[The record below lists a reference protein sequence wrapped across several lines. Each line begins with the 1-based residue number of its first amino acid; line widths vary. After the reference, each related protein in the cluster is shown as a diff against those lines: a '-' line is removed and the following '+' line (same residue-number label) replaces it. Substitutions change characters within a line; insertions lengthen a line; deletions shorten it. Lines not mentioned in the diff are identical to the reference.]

1 VCFADGV
8 LTTAEAACM
17 VGLYMAY
24 LAVCALFARIV
35 GCLCP
40 EKKAE
45 KKGTA
50 YHDLEKSPAFALGE
64 DPAAAEMVRRL
75 MVRMEKDRYVL
86 FKEARRAI
94 VAPYFGELNP
104 SRVATDMSQVTT
116 RERAALRKAFDV
128 FDQSKTGVINRG
140 DIKKMLRHLGVD
152 AEGDLVADLWAVL
165 DQDKNNKIT
174 FEEFAPV
181 YVNWYRYGL
190 RQEQKLMLKPEEL
203 RQVHALFD
211 RLDVSRTGWLSQAEM
226 DAAFEQL
233 LGAEEEAGLVD
244 KCSSTRAA
252 TGTR

>member
-1 VCFADGV
+1 
-8 LTTAEAACM
+8 M
-17 VGLYMAY
+17 
-24 LAVCALFARIV
+24 
-35 GCLCP
+35 
-40 EKKAE
+40 
-45 KKGTA
+45 
-50 YHDLEKSPAFALGE
+50 
-64 DPAAAEMVRRL
+64 
-75 MVRMEKDRYVL
+75 
-86 FKEARRAI
+86 
-94 VAPYFGELNP
+94 
-104 SRVATDMSQVTT
+104 
-116 RERAALRKAFDV
+116 

-226 DAAFEQL
+226 HAL
-233 LGAEEEAGLVD
+233 
-244 KCSSTRAA
+244 TR
-252 TGTR
+252 TRTLPYPEPEPYP

>member
-1 VCFADGV
+1 
-8 LTTAEAACM
+8 M
-17 VGLYMAY
+17 
-24 LAVCALFARIV
+24 
-35 GCLCP
+35 
-40 EKKAE
+40 
-45 KKGTA
+45 
-50 YHDLEKSPAFALGE
+50 
-64 DPAAAEMVRRL
+64 
-75 MVRMEKDRYVL
+75 
-86 FKEARRAI
+86 
-94 VAPYFGELNP
+94 
-104 SRVATDMSQVTT
+104 
-116 RERAALRKAFDV
+116 

-226 DAAFEQL
+226 HALNPNPNPNPNPTPTPNHSPNASPDPDPNPTNGSRRRRWTPQP
-233 LGAEEEAGLVD
+233 
-244 KCSSTRAA
+244 SP
-252 TGTR
+252 

>member
-1 VCFADGV
+1 
-8 LTTAEAACM
+8 M
-17 VGLYMAY
+17 
-24 LAVCALFARIV
+24 
-35 GCLCP
+35 
-40 EKKAE
+40 
-45 KKGTA
+45 
-50 YHDLEKSPAFALGE
+50 
-64 DPAAAEMVRRL
+64 
-75 MVRMEKDRYVL
+75 
-86 FKEARRAI
+86 
-94 VAPYFGELNP
+94 
-104 SRVATDMSQVTT
+104 
-116 RERAALRKAFDV
+116 

-226 DAAFEQL
+226 HALNPNPNPNPTPTPTPNPSPNASPDPDPNPTNGSRRRRWTPQP
-233 LGAEEEAGLVD
+233 
-244 KCSSTRAA
+244 SP
-252 TGTR
+252 